1 MNLLIDNR
9 DDNLE
14 VDDNLKKDIISV
26 IKEVLKVEKLNDNF
40 EISLSF
46 VDEDEIRNL
55 NKTYRNIDS
64 ITDVLSFP
72 LGVIEESDYDIPL
85 GDIVICV
92 ERAKEQA
99 IDYGHSLQREIMYLT
114 CHSMLHL
121 LGYDHIEQSDKEVM
135 RSKEKE
141 VMKNLGVFK

>member
-9 DDNLE
+9 DDNLK
-14 VDDNLKKDIISV
+14 VDDNLREDIISV

-46 VDEDEIRNL
+46 VDEDEIRKL
-55 NKTYRNIDS
+55 NKTYRNIDN

-72 LGVIEESDYDIPL
+72 LGVIEDSDYDIPL

-92 ERAKEQA
+92 QRAKEQA
-99 IDYGHSLQREIMYLT
+99 MDYGHSLQREIMYLT

-141 VMKNLGVFK
+141 IMKNLGVFK